1 MQDNRSTYAIIQEDP
16 LMDKDHIY
24 RKFSIQ
30 GIESALKLSPNA
42 FKLYMYLAKNK
53 QNYKLALSKAAI
65 YNMTGMVKNTYK
77 RAKQELIENG
87 YLTIE
92 GKHLYTFHQNP
103 VCNKN

>member
-1 MQDNRSTYAIIQEDP
+1 
-16 LMDKDHIY
+16 
-24 RKFSIQ
+24 
-30 GIESALKLSPNA
+30 
-42 FKLYMYLAKNK
+42 
-53 QNYKLALSKAAI
+53 
-65 YNMTGMVKNTYK
+65 MTGMVKNTYK